1 MFTGIIEEMGH
12 ISQVKR
18 GSRSLVLTIQAQHV
32 LEDVHIGDSIA
43 VNGVCLTVTSFT
55 KNSFTVDMM
64 PESVAMTTLASA
76 LVGMPVNL
84 ERAMAAN
91 GRFGGHMVAGH
102 VDGTGRITNIIN
114 NDNSVIFTITT
125 SPDVLAYVIYKG
137 SIAIDGTSLTVS
149 KVTKNA
155 FEVSIIPHTIA
166 HTLLG
171 QAKVGTLVNLETDMI
186 GRYVRHFVQLGDAP
200 LSEKGNKQERP
211 NRQGLSKETLL
222 ENGFI

>member
-43 VNGVCLTVTSFT
+43 INGVCLTVTSFT

-64 PESVAMTTLASA
+64 PESVVMTTLASA

-200 LSEKGNKQERP
+200 LFEKGNKQERP